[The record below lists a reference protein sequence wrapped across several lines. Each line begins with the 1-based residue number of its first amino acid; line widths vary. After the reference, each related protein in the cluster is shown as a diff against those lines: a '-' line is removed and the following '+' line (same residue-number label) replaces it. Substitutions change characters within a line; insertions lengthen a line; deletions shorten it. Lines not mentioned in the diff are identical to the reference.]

1 MLRILRVAGEKMK
14 EFNEFM
20 LRNLKMNQ
28 VQCDE
33 FWTFVRTKRGSRM
46 AATARATHLG
56 SPES

>member
-46 AATARATHLG
+46 AATARAT
-56 SPES
+56 SR